1 MADKRIK
8 ITKTELERVYKE
20 LKSQNYSL
28 NDINS
33 KIGAEFR
40 NYLYKGHSLDKQ
52 TFDKLQSLCNKEI
65 TRTEVLH
72 IDGKKEVETTN
83 HLTRNKETA
92 ELIGIMLGDGH
103 LTRKPQHTICI
114 TLHEEEEKLIERV
127 KHLIK
132 QTMDKTPKIYPLKGS
147 KAVQLKIYSKEF
159 VDKFIELGLEPG
171 DKVEN
176 QVEIPTWI
184 KEEKRYQKSCLR
196 GLVDTDGCIYTQD
209 RDNRTIIR
217 FKNKSKPLLT
227 GFRALCRN
235 LNIRTSDGGGEY
247 SLQVASQDEVSKF
260 VQEIQPLKGRYLQDK
275 NTVHS

>member
-1 MADKRIK
+1 M
-8 ITKTELERVYKE
+8 
-20 LKSQNYSL
+20 

-40 NYLYKGHSLDKQ
+40 NYLYKGHSIDKQ

-65 TRTEVLH
+65 TYTEVLH

-114 TLHEEEEKLIERV
+114 TLHEEEEKLIERA

-132 QTMDKTPKIYPLKGS
+132 QTMDKTPKTYPLKRS

-171 DKVEN
+171 RDSYVDKGR
-176 QVEIPTWI
+176 
-184 KEEKRYQKSCLR
+184 KK
-196 GLVDTDGCIYTQD
+196 
-209 RDNRTIIR
+209 
-217 FKNKSKPLLT
+217 
-227 GFRALCRN
+227 
-235 LNIRTSDGGGEY
+235 
-247 SLQVASQDEVSKF
+247 VSKKLS
-260 VQEIQPLKGRYLQDK
+260 QRPSRY
-275 NTVHS
+275 